1 MVELVVAF
9 LLGVILAP
17 IVRPM
22 LRPVFVEAIK
32 AALLFGEEVKRVSA
46 QVKEDVEDVAAEV
59 ARERGARP
67 APPAEPRPADVKSP
81 SSSAE

>member
-1 MVELVVAF
+1 MVELAVAF

-32 AALLFGEEVKRVSA
+32 AALLFGDEVKRVSA

-59 ARERGARP
+59 AKERAAKP
-67 APPAEPRPADVKSP
+67 APPADAPGPDATPR